1 MDGPAHPTLLESLS
15 AWVLIVTFAI
25 SLLYELW
32 RATAKAGVSRYDSMR
47 AFVQELWLYV
57 VATIVIVLLFVGVPF
72 AAWVGLIFSV
82 AVIVVSI
89 FYYNPKMM
97 LERKPGI
104 IDWVEDLVYTG
115 LLFVVAAFLTLEVSG
130 LTLA

>member
-1 MDGPAHPTLLESLS
+1 MDGAAHPTLLESLS
-15 AWVLIVTFAI
+15 AWVLVVTFAL
-25 SLLYELW
+25 SLIYEVW
-32 RATAKAGVSRYDSMR
+32 RATAKAGVSRHDSVGALVR
-47 AFVQELWLYV
+47 ELWLYV
-57 VATIVIVLLFVGVPF
+57 LAAIVIVLLFVGVPF

-82 AVIVVSI
+82 VFIVVSI
-89 FYYNPKMM
+89 VYYNPRMM
-97 LERKPGI
+97 VERKPGI

>member
-1 MDGPAHPTLLESLS
+1 MDGAAHPTLLESLS
-15 AWVLIVTFAI
+15 AWVLIVTFAL
-25 SLLYELW
+25 SLIYEVW
-32 RATAKAGVSRYDSMR
+32 RATAKAGVSRHDSPGALVR
-47 AFVQELWLYV
+47 ELWLYV
-57 VATIVIVLLFVGVPF
+57 LAAIVIVLLFVGVPF

-82 AVIVVSI
+82 VFIVVSI
-89 FYYNPKMM
+89 VYYNPRMM
-97 LERKPGI
+97 VERKPGI